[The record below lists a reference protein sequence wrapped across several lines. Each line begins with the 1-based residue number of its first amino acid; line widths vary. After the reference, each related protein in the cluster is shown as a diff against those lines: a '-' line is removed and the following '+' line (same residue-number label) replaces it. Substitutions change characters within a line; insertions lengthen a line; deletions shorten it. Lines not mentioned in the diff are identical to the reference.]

1 VVVLW
6 PLLIAEGTASCAAL
20 RPICS
25 EPRFAV
31 VSRDAPEPARSRVAP
46 ESASRAPVRSRAS
59 ESREPE
65 RSRESESREPERSRE
80 AESVSR
86 APVLLLLV
94 SVLRDEEFGDELRL
108 RVLLGE
114 AARLR
119 ELLLLLLLG
128 EAARLLFAPV
138 RLVLLF
144 VPARLVSAAPELVF
158 ALPRLFE
165 AFDEVLLALRLLA
178 VLAELPEL
186 DVESEVPFA
195 IF

>member
-1 VVVLW
+1 
-6 PLLIAEGTASCAAL
+6 
-20 RPICS
+20 
-25 EPRFAV
+25 
-31 VSRDAPEPARSRVAP
+31 
-46 ESASRAPVRSRAS
+46 
-59 ESREPE
+59 
-65 RSRESESREPERSRE
+65 
-80 AESVSR
+80 VSR

-108 RVLLGE
+108 RV
-114 AARLR
+114 
-119 ELLLLLLLG
+119 LLG

-195 IF
+195 IFWVVSEAKLESFCQKTGW

>member
-1 VVVLW
+1 VVLW

-20 RPICS
+20 RPMLS

-31 VSRDAPEPARSRVAP
+31 VSRDAPEPARSRAAP
-46 ESASRAPVRSRAS
+46 VSVSRATVRSRAS

-65 RSRESESREPERSRE
+65 RSRASESREPERSRE

-94 SVLRDEEFGDELRL
+94 SALREELFGDGLRL
-108 RVLLGE
+108 SVLLGE

-119 ELLLLLLLG
+119 VLVG

-144 VPARLVSAAPELVF
+144 VPARLLSTAPELVF

-165 AFDEVLLALRLLA
+165 AVVEVLLLLLLLRLA
-178 VLAELPEL
+178 VLAELPEF

-195 IF
+195 IFES